1 MSTEVTRAWSS
12 LPGEETVIDLDAGSE
27 MRRLSMRPPARSIPG
42 NEERGIYPCPFGYAV
57 NVPLQRSDRLVPVVA
72 DDPSALGPLADALAL
87 VRASGGFEAR
97 RMRVP
102 TAEIRFVYQHV
113 PDRLRATRRLRQL
126 ARDLLALGH
135 DALPGLDPALDFH
148 PALELRCPDVQALS
162 VHLYVEGTSSLH
174 ETLLACFAE
183 RLEPAL
189 RALIEAN
196 ARVETP
202 FVLRRRVLARCHV
215 ELDQLFASLP
225 ERAPDEARQTRAVQ
239 QALHWLGAARS
250 EPVLAVAQ
258 NELVLNNV
266 ARVAR
271 ALDDD
276 GRRSTAEGHCHA
288 ARFGAA
294 VPLASFAAA
303 GPRLLGALELPL
315 GVDARRRPS
324 FDAALGSGLVRG
336 ESMEDIGVLSTCLGL
351 AAQLASVKA
360 AISLALSGVVP
371 MRASVPPP
379 AEAPLPR
386 ERPSSYPPVP
396 QAASMRERRS
406 TPPPLPVEA
415 ASTHERRS
423 SPPVALAPAL
433 ERSSSAR
440 APAAAI
446 PAHAAESSKPV
457 PEDAH
462 PAAAPRRWAF
472 PLPQPASAKALRAS
486 AAPARASTPPPSP
499 APERLPPNPARRSR
513 DDSGVRPALH
523 ARRVPPPARRLRGER
538 R

>member
-1 MSTEVTRAWSS
+1 V
-12 LPGEETVIDLDAGSE
+12 
-27 MRRLSMRPPARSIPG
+27 PPARPTPG
-42 NEERGIYPCPFGYAV
+42 DEERGVYPCSFGYAV
-57 NVPLQRSDRLVPVVA
+57 NVPLQRSERLVPVVA
-72 DDPSALGPLADALAL
+72 DDATALGPLVDALAL

-102 TAEIRFVYQHV
+102 TAEIRFVYDHV
-113 PDRLRATRRLRQL
+113 PDRQRATRRLRLL
-126 ARDLLALGH
+126 ARDLLALGG

-148 PALELRCPDVQALS
+148 PALELRCPEASALS

-174 ETLLACFAE
+174 ETLLARFAE
-183 RLEPAL
+183 RIEPAL

-225 ERAPDEARQTRAVQ
+225 ERAPNEARETRAVR

-266 ARVAR
+266 ARVVR

-276 GRRSTAEGHCHA
+276 GQRATAEGHCHA

-294 VPLASFAAA
+294 TPLASFAAA
-303 GPRLLGALELPL
+303 GPRLFGAIELPL
-315 GVDARRRPS
+315 GIDVSRRPS
-324 FDAALGSGLVRG
+324 FDAALAGGLASG
-336 ESMEDIGVLSTCLGL
+336 ESFEDIGVLSTCLGL

-371 MRASVPPP
+371 VRA
-379 AEAPLPR
+379 
-386 ERPSSYPPVP
+386 PV
-396 QAASMRERRS
+396 S
-406 TPPPLPVEA
+406 PPLPA
-415 ASTHERRS
+415 AVAARRS
-423 SPPVALAPAL
+423 WPSLRPLAATT
-433 ERSSSAR
+433 
-440 APAAAI
+440 
-446 PAHAAESSKPV
+446 ESES
-457 PEDAH
+457 
-462 PAAAPRRWAF
+462 
-472 PLPQPASAKALRAS
+472 
-486 AAPARASTPPPSP
+486 RASTPPERASAPPASP
-499 APERLPPNPARRSR
+499 PRPTVARVPPEPPRRSR
-513 DDSGVRPALH
+513 DDSGVRPAVH
-523 ARRVPPPARRLRGER
+523 TRRAPPPSRRTRGER

>member
-1 MSTEVTRAWSS
+1 MKPLPRPPSTASRPPLPRPRPEARSGTPARS
-12 LPGEETVIDLDAGSE
+12 L
-27 MRRLSMRPPARSIPG
+27 PPARRGRPTHG
-42 NEERGIYPCPFGYAV
+42 DQERGVYPCSFGYAV

-72 DDPSALGPLADALAL
+72 NDATALGPLVDALAL

-102 TAEIRFVYQHV
+102 TAEIRFVYDHV
-113 PDRLRATRRLRQL
+113 PDRQRATRRLRLL
-126 ARDLLALGH
+126 ARDLLALGG

-148 PALELRCPDVQALS
+148 PALELRCPEPSALS

-174 ETLLACFAE
+174 EALLARFAE
-183 RLEPAL
+183 RIEPAL

-202 FVLRRRVLARCHV
+202 FVLRPRVLARCHV

-225 ERAPDEARQTRAVQ
+225 ERAPNEARETRAVR

-266 ARVAR
+266 ARVVR

-276 GRRSTAEGHCHA
+276 GQRATAEGHCHA

-294 VPLASFAAA
+294 TPLASFAAA
-303 GPRLLGALELPL
+303 GPRLLGAIELPL
-315 GVDARRRPS
+315 GIDVSRRPS
-324 FDAALGSGLVRG
+324 FDAALAGG
-336 ESMEDIGVLSTCLGL
+336 ESFEDIGVLSTCLGL

-371 MRASVPPP
+371 VRAPVSPRLP
-379 AEAPLPR
+379 A
-386 ERPSSYPPVP
+386 
-396 QAASMRERRS
+396 
-406 TPPPLPVEA
+406 
-415 ASTHERRS
+415 
-423 SPPVALAPAL
+423 
-433 ERSSSAR
+433 
-440 APAAAI
+440 APAARRSW
-446 PAHAAESSKPV
+446 PSLQPLAATTESES
-457 PEDAH
+457 
-462 PAAAPRRWAF
+462 
-472 PLPQPASAKALRAS
+472 
-486 AAPARASTPPPSP
+486 RASTPPERASTPPERASAPP
-499 APERLPPNPARRSR
+499 APPRPAVARVPPEPTRRSCE
-513 DDSGVRPALH
+513 DSGVRPAVH
-523 ARRVPPPARRLRGER
+523 TRRVPPPSRRTRGER